1 MSDELGKMFDRLVD
15 GKVLDLDSRKGKAP
29 GGYQY
34 NLEKT
39 GLPFIFMNASGQQ
52 GDVETMI
59 HEAGHAFHSMYCS
72 HLGLIQETKLS
83 D

>member
-15 GKVLDLDSRKGKAP
+15 GEVLDLDSRKGKAP

-39 GLPFIFMNASGQQ
+39 GLRSFS
-52 GDVETMI
+52 
-59 HEAGHAFHSMYCS
+59 
-72 HLGLIQETKLS
+72 
-83 D
+83 